1 MQSPNFRSYTN
12 FCIDEVYNDICG
24 YIWLPEQFFVYSGME
39 NKLRLLA
46 KMLQDADSYSD
57 MYDGVLESR
66 IKTAQVETMQR
77 IGDYLEEILDTSDD
91 IVNTQLDYDPRTEKY
106 EI

>member
-1 MQSPNFRSYTN
+1 
-12 FCIDEVYNDICG
+12 
-24 YIWLPEQFFVYSGME
+24 ME

-46 KMLQDADSYSD
+46 KILQDADSYSD

-77 IGDYLEEILDTSDD
+77 IGDYLVEILDTSDEN
-91 IVNTQLDYDPRTEKY
+91 IKTQLDYDPRSEIY

>member
-1 MQSPNFRSYTN
+1 
-12 FCIDEVYNDICG
+12 
-24 YIWLPEQFFVYSGME
+24 ME
-39 NKLRLLA
+39 NKLRLFA
-46 KMLQDADSYSD
+46 KMLQDADSYTD

-77 IGDYLEEILDTSDD
+77 IGDYLVEILDTSDEN
-91 IVNTQLDYDPRTEKY
+91 IKTQLDYDPRSEIY

>member
-1 MQSPNFRSYTN
+1 
-12 FCIDEVYNDICG
+12 
-24 YIWLPEQFFVYSGME
+24 ME

-46 KMLQDADSYSD
+46 NMLQDADSYSD

-66 IKTAQVETMQR
+66 IKTTQVETMQR
-77 IGDYLEEILDTSDD
+77 IGDYLVEILDTSDEN
-91 IVNTQLDYDPRTEKY
+91 IKTQLDYDPRSEIY

>member
-1 MQSPNFRSYTN
+1 
-12 FCIDEVYNDICG
+12 
-24 YIWLPEQFFVYSGME
+24 ME
-39 NKLRLLA
+39 NKLRLFA

-57 MYDGVLESR
+57 MYDGLLESR

-77 IGDYLEEILDTSDD
+77 IGDYLVEILDTSDEN
-91 IVNTQLDYDPRTEKY
+91 IKTQLDYDPRSEIY

>member
-1 MQSPNFRSYTN
+1 
-12 FCIDEVYNDICG
+12 
-24 YIWLPEQFFVYSGME
+24 ME

-57 MYDGVLESR
+57 MYDGLLESR

-77 IGDYLEEILDTSDD
+77 IGDYLVEILDTSDEN
-91 IVNTQLDYDPRTEKY
+91 IKTQLDYDPRSEIY

>member
-1 MQSPNFRSYTN
+1 
-12 FCIDEVYNDICG
+12 
-24 YIWLPEQFFVYSGME
+24 ME

-46 KMLQDADSYSD
+46 KMLQDADSYTD

-77 IGDYLEEILDTSDD
+77 IGDYLVEILDTSDEN
-91 IVNTQLDYDPRTEKY
+91 IKTQLDYDPRSEIY

>member
-1 MQSPNFRSYTN
+1 
-12 FCIDEVYNDICG
+12 
-24 YIWLPEQFFVYSGME
+24 ME

-77 IGDYLEEILDTSDD
+77 SGDYLEEILDTSDD

>member
-1 MQSPNFRSYTN
+1 
-12 FCIDEVYNDICG
+12 
-24 YIWLPEQFFVYSGME
+24 ME
-39 NKLRLLA
+39 NKLRLFA

-77 IGDYLEEILDTSDD
+77 IGDYLVEILDTSDEN
-91 IVNTQLDYDPRTEKY
+91 IKTQLDYDPRSEIY